1 MKPKKSL
8 QILLILSVL
17 LGTLGTYSLATAAI
31 GDTTLISSDS
41 SGSQGN
47 DGSFSPSISANGL
60 FVAFDSMASNL
71 VSSDTN
77 HATDIFVRNWQSGK
91 TTRVSVA
98 SDGTEANGDS
108 KNPSISADGRFVA
121 FDSLASNLVSEDSN
135 EKRDVFVHD
144 QKSGET
150 IIVSMAWRDTI
161 WSDSG
166 NSHSFTP
173 SISADGRFVAFVSSA
188 TNLVPRGTNGYMHIF
203 VRDLEG
209 NQTLLISV
217 DSAGIEGNGNS
228 SNPSISGDGRYVAFW
243 SNASNLV
250 SPATSGY
257 QHIFVHDRIEGETFL
272 ISAASDGTEGN
283 GGSNNPSITADGGL
297 ITFESNASNL
307 VPEDNNDDTDIF
319 VHHRLT
325 GQTDRVSVASN
336 GTEANHISTYPSI
349 SGDGR
354 FVSFSSRANNMAPVG
369 DNDFFKIF
377 LHDRLTRQTSL
388 VSASWDGSLAN
399 ADSSRPSISGD
410 GRYLAF
416 ESLASNLVPGD
427 ANGCSDVFM
436 KELKVFNH
444 FNYMPLILSQNK

>member
-1 MKPKKSL
+1 MKSKKSL
-8 QILLILSVL
+8 QILLILSIL
-17 LGTLGTYSLATAAI
+17 LGTLGTFSLATAAN
-31 GDTTLISSDS
+31 GDTTLISLDS

-60 FVAFDSMASNL
+60 FVAFESMASNL
-71 VSSDTN
+71 VSGDTN

-91 TTRVSVA
+91 ITRVSVD

-108 KNPSISADGRFVA
+108 YDPSISADGRFIA
-121 FDSLASNLVSEDSN
+121 FESLASNLVSQDSDEN
-135 EKRDVFVHD
+135 FDVFVHD
-144 QKSGET
+144 QKSGDT
-150 IIVSMAWRDTI
+150 ILVSAAWRATI
-161 WSDSG
+161 GSDSG

-173 SISADGRFVAFVSSA
+173 SISADGRFVAFASSA
-188 TNLVPRGTNGYMHIF
+188 TNLVPRGTNGHTHIF
-203 VRDLEG
+203 VRDLEAK
-209 NQTLLISV
+209 QTLLVSV
-217 DSAGIEGNGNS
+217 DSAGNEGNGRS
-228 SNPSISGDGRYVAFW
+228 SNPSISGDGRYVAFS

-257 QHIFVHDRIEGETFL
+257 QHIFVHDRIERKTFL

-283 GGSNNPSITADGGL
+283 GGSNNPSITADGVL
-297 ITFESNASNL
+297 VAFESNASNL

-325 GQTDRVSVASN
+325 GQIARISVASN

-349 SGDGR
+349 SADGR
-354 FVSFSSRANNMAPVG
+354 FVSFSSRASNLVPVG
-369 DNDFFKIF
+369 DNNFFKIF

-388 VSASWDGSLAN
+388 VTASWDGSPAN
-399 ADSSRPSISGD
+399 DDSSRPSISGD

-427 ANGCSDVFM
+427 ANGWSDVFM